1 MQQPFL
7 PRDCTFLSPHIR
19 RALRI
24 YLLWDKG
31 GVSMR
36 RLIEFFT
43 VAVLCGLLLSAC
55 GGGKAQDVLWYQ
67 NAAAQIAGTYE
78 TEQLSCELTLS
89 LAAKRP
95 EGGRDVTVTY
105 TAPPQLA
112 GMVFRLRD
120 GEIFAVYDTLEI
132 PLREEAGAGFFAPA
146 ALFALDSADMT
157 DIVTGSGGAT
167 TVRFAHGKDTWE
179 VVTDAEGVPQ
189 KITATVDG
197 ASSVFTVTS
206 FVQSDE

>member
-1 MQQPFL
+1 
-7 PRDCTFLSPHIR
+7 
-19 RALRI
+19 
-24 YLLWDKG
+24 
-31 GVSMR
+31 MR
-36 RLIEFFT
+36 KITQILAAI
-43 VAVLCGLLLSAC
+43 VVCGLLTACC
-55 GGGKAQDVLWYQ
+55 GGAAQDVLWYQ

-78 TEQLSCELTLS
+78 TELLSCELTLS

-95 EGGRDVTVTY
+95 EGVRDVTVAY

-157 DIVTGSGGAT
+157 DIVTGGGGAT
-167 TVRFAHGKDTWE
+167 TVRFARGEDIWE
-179 VVTDAEGVPQ
+179 VVTDGEGVPQ

-197 ASSVFTVTS
+197 VPSVFTVTS
-206 FVQSDE
+206 FVPSDE